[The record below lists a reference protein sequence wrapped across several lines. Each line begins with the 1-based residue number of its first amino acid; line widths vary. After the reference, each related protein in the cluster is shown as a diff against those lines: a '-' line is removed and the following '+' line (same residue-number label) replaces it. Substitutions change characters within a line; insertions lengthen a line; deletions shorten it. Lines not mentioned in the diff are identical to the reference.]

1 MSSKTIHYTIL
12 VIVWEDM
19 IDILDGKPSIL
30 IKKLLEKEY
39 ADYLREDFRTA
50 KIRLSSLK
58 YLEEDLKDPIKLRF
72 IQSKGWNVSIKH
84 TRITE

>member
-1 MSSKTIHYTIL
+1 MASKTIHYTIL

-19 IDILDGKPSIL
+19 IDILDGKSSVL
-30 IKKLLEKEY
+30 IRKLLEREY
-39 ADYLREDFRTA
+39 ADYLQEDFKTA
-50 KIRLSSLK
+50 KIRLTSIK

>member
-58 YLEEDLKDPIKLRF
+58 YLEKDLKDPIKLRF

>member
-19 IDILDGKPSIL
+19 IDILDGKPSVL

-39 ADYLREDFRTA
+39 ADYLQEDFRTA
-50 KIRLSSLK
+50 KIRLSSMK